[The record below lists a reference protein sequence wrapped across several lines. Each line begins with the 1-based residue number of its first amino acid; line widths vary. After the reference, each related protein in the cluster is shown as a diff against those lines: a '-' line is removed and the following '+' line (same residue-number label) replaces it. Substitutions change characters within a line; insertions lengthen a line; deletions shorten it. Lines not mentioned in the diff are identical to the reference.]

1 MPYAVPLIH
10 GGNKSSGTP
19 TPSTG
24 APDEGEA
31 SYATVKNAFNS
42 SRDSYWE
49 PSESEAEIYAHLAR
63 GRYLEISSGA
73 IK

>member
-10 GGNKSSGTP
+10 GGDKTSSLASRE
-19 TPSTG
+19 TPSEQEPG
-24 APDEGEA
+24 
-31 SYATVKNAFNS
+31 YATVKNASNG

-49 PSESEAEIYAHLAR
+49 PSESEAEIYAHLAQ
-63 GRYLEISSGA
+63 GKYLEISSDV